1 MSDEAVQSSE
11 PTVDEMF
18 AATEEGATPPVEE
31 TTPAAESKA
40 DAEQMFE
47 YQALGQ
53 TRKEPLSLILKR
65 ASQGYDYATKQD
77 ELKQQNASAE
87 SRLAEANTLHEKY
100 AQIDEYARENP
111 EWYDHWSQAYEN
123 RQTDPNQQ
131 GQQPQ
136 VDFSPVMEKIT
147 ALENDFKGVQ
157 EHVTQQ
163 KQSTEDSK
171 YWDEMKAINKEFPD
185 VDFSQSDESGK
196 TLEYKILQHAQELG
210 IGSFRVAFRDFYHD
224 NLKTRMNE
232 QAKQDIIAKDKENRK
247 KGIVSTS
254 NTPMLN
260 TDMPDLRNMSESEI
274 LDAAIAD
281 FESSD

>member
-11 PTVDEMF
+11 PTADEMF
-18 AATEEGATPPVEE
+18 ASVENPATAEE
-31 TTPAAESKA
+31 TPAAEPKTQE
-40 DAEQMFE
+40 EQMFE

-123 RQTDPNQQ
+123 RQAGIDQQ
-131 GQQPQ
+131 EQPQ
-136 VDFSPVMEKIT
+136 VDFSPVTQQID
-147 ALENDFKGVQ
+147 ALKEEFSGVK
-157 EHVTQQ
+157 EFVTQQ
-163 KQSTEDSK
+163 QQSQEDGK
-171 YWDEMKAINKEFPD
+171 YWDEIKAINKEFPD
-185 VDFSQSDESGK
+185 VDFNQSDETGK
-196 TLEYKILQHAQELG
+196 TLEYKILQHAKDHS

-224 NLKTRMNE
+224 KLMARQQE
-232 QAKQDIIAKDKENRK
+232 QAKQDIINKDKENRK
-247 KGIVSTS
+247 KGIVGITNNSALS
-254 NTPMLN
+254 S
-260 TDMPDLRNMSESEI
+260 DMPDIRNMSESD
-274 LDAAIAD
+274 LLTAAIND
-281 FESSD
+281 FNKMG